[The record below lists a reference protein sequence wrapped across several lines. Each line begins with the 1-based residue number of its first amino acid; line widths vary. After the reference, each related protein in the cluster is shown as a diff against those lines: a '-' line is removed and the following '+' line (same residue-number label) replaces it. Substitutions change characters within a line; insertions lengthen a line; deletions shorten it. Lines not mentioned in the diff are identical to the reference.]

1 MKKLDSVLFKK
12 LGYCDEINRIYLHP
26 LGLSLE
32 IGEDNKIEV
41 IDGRDIKTGIVFNK
55 IDEQFSSLSRLLM
68 EEYETRC
75 LYRLAKYGWK
85 VQPLIHEE

>member
-12 LGYCDEINRIYLHP
+12 LGYLNEINRIYLHP

-32 IGEDNKIEV
+32 VGEDNKIEV
-41 IDGRDIKTGIVFNK
+41 VDGREEKAGIVFNHNQ
-55 IDEQFSSLSRLLM
+55 IDEQFSSLSILLK
-68 EEYETRC
+68 EDYDTRC

-85 VQPLIHEE
+85 VQPLIN